1 MTPYPYLDNI
11 VLTGAAVPEPAA
23 TLLMSFGLAPLAI
36 GIRRRKKLTATPII
50 IASRTP
56 EAESGGHCLAAL
68 LPVAAGLSVP

>member
-1 MTPYPYLDNI
+1 VTPYPYLDNI

-23 TLLMSFGLAPLAI
+23 TLLMSFGLVI
-36 GIRRRKKLTATPII
+36 GIRRRRKLTATPII

-68 LPVAAGLSVP
+68 SPVAAGLSLP